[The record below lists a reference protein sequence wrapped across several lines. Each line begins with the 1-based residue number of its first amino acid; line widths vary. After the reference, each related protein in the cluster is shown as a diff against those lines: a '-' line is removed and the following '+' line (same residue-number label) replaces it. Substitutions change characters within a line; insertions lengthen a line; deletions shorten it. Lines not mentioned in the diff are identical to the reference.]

1 MILTNNT
8 TSATFDLKIQDGW
21 KPKINLAYELV
32 ELING
37 NYNFVDRGTLSDS
50 YEAVVFA
57 SGTDEYINSIVNFIQ
72 TARIGG
78 FDITA
83 SSFNGGEHIFG
94 ENIDYTTG
102 INIAIHSIGTVTHET
117 INTSSV
123 KLTIAVDG
131 IAQLSYLGTGSMPIL
146 RCLQPKYQAD
156 TTWNFISK
164 KSYLQNHFVSDHK
177 LDSGY
182 FNADFSMSI
191 ADMKELREFYRQ
203 VRGGAFQLNS
213 SNIKGITKLF
223 GTRNIALPVNV
234 RIKNIK
240 EKFNGVNNYIVSI
253 EFLQESSI
261 GA

>member
-8 TSATFDLKIQDGW
+8 TSATFELKIQDGW
-21 KPKINLAYELV
+21 KPKINLAYELI
-32 ELING
+32 ELMNG

-57 SGTDEYINSIVNFIQ
+57 SGTDEYINSIVDFIQ

-83 SSFNGGEHIFG
+83 GAFNGGEHIFG

-102 INIAIHSIGTVTHET
+102 INIAIHSIGTVTHKT
-117 INTSSV
+117 INTSSI
-123 KLTIAVDG
+123 KFTIAVDG
-131 IAQLSYLGTGSMPIL
+131 IVQLSYLGTGNIPIL
-146 RCLQPKYQAD
+146 QCLQPKYDAD
-156 TTWNFISK
+156 TTWNYNAE
-164 KSYLQNHFVSDHK
+164 KSYYQNYYITDHVK
-177 LDSGY
+177 DSGY
-182 FNADFSMSI
+182 FKADFSMSI

-203 VRGGAFQLNS
+203 VRGASFQLTS
-213 SNIKGITKLF
+213 SLITGIDYIF
-223 GTRNIALPVNV
+223 GSRGDILPLNV